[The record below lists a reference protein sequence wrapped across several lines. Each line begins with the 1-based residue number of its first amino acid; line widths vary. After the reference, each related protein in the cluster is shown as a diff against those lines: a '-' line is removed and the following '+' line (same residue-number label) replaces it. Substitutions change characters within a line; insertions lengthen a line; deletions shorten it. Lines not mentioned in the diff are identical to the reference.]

1 MRIYFPQCIL
11 LENTFWSYS
20 TTHFDWSLIS
30 GQLYIAF
37 TTVLQNIHFF
47 AGHGADA
54 SEGADSVAWD
64 GGVSLMAGLSLC
76 SLETSLR
83 PR

>member
-1 MRIYFPQCIL
+1 MYFIEKYNL
-11 LENTFWSYS
+11 VLY

-30 GQLYIAF
+30 GQLYRGS

-47 AGHGADA
+47 AGHGADT

-76 SLETSLR
+76 SDDALTR